1 MDEFEMLQIFIWV
14 DRRNEKNVCICYF
27 NSILTTYISFLD
39 EPCEHGT
46 QTGVCYGR
54 NDIVPKGLII
64 TDTLCDSTE
73 PECFCFVQEPEPC
86 TGKYQ

>member
-1 MDEFEMLQIFIWV
+1 MYLLFQLH
-14 DRRNEKNVCICYF
+14 
-27 NSILTTYISFLD
+27 THYISFLD

-73 PECFCFVQEPEPC
+73 PECFCFVQEEEPESC
-86 TGKYQ
+86 TGKYQQFCNCTFHLILLIFNRFPL